1 MNPQENKDNLN
12 IQDRDANQRELDE
25 KIDARVKSVFSF
37 TARKLTDTPIDDLM
51 FVNRKYVNLNG
62 TTANRPVASV
72 TGQRYF
78 DTTIGRPVYW
88 NGSTFVD
95 GAGSIS

>member
-1 MNPQENKDNLN
+1 MSDETQTDSIYEHNPFEDKV
-12 IQDRDANQRELDE
+12 IEVVRGYFTNQAFTDL
-25 KIDARVKSVFSF
+25 KI
-37 TARKLTDTPIDDLM
+37 TDTPKDANAI
-51 FVNRKYVNLNG
+51 VPRKYVTLNG
-62 TTANRPVASV
+62 TTANRPTASV

>member
-1 MNPQENKDNLN
+1 MALVDDKKIE
-12 IQDRDANQRELDE
+12 ELILVTVR
-25 KIDARVKSVFSF
+25 KYLKSSAF
-37 TARKLTDTPIDDLM
+37 TDRKLTDTPTDALSM
-51 FVNRKYVNLNG
+51 VNRKYVTLNG
-62 TTANRPVASV
+62 TTANRPVSSV

-88 NGSTFVD
+88 NGSTWID